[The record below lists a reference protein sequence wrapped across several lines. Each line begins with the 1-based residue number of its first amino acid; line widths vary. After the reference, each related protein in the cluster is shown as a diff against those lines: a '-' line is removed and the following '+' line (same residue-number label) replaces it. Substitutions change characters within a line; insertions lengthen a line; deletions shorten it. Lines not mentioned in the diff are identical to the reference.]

1 MKKIALI
8 FFAFFSISYAS
19 DEGGFG
25 LSEENLNAARKTL
38 RSVKSDLDEATKFV
52 SDNIYPNL
60 QIYGINTTKS
70 PDNSQIVVDFVG
82 GKSEDDK
89 NTFSSIRRNFKNYSE
104 NPYISSLVV
113 IESGL
118 RIQMKF
124 VSSSGVNSRTGTTA
138 KVPIFEPFFSRRILL
153 TPIFNI
159 KYDNSGNVT
168 AQDREILAWECLSD
182 ADELISM
189 SGTTIA
195 EGMRSVVSMAG
206 GDLGACQYLSA
217 SSLNKIWAN
226 VEQDD

>member
-1 MKKIALI
+1 M
-8 FFAFFSISYAS
+8 
-19 DEGGFG
+19 D
-25 LSEENLNAARKTL
+25 AARKTL
-38 RSVKSDLDEATKFV
+38 RSVKSDLDSAIRFV
-52 SDNIYPNL
+52 SDSIYPNL
-60 QIYGINTTKS
+60 QTYGINTTKS
-70 PDNSQIVVDFVG
+70 SDNSLIVVDFVG

-89 NTFSSIRRNFKNYSE
+89 NSFSSIRRTFKNYLE

-124 VSSSGVNSRTGTTA
+124 VSNNGVSSSTGTKA
-138 KVPIFEPFFSRRILL
+138 KVPIFEPFFGRRILL

-168 AQDREILAWECLSD
+168 AQDREIIAWECLSD

-195 EGMRSVVSMAG
+195 EGMRSVVSIAG
-206 GDLGACQYLSA
+206 GELGSCQYLTA
-217 SSLNKIWAN
+217 SSLNRIWAN